1 MLLAARNVASLRLGA
16 RLSAQLIR
24 PAGCVDHGQVRR
36 GNSTS
41 ASGST
46 EQAPSSF
53 SHERMESDKRY
64 QSNAEIPESLLKAEA
79 TSENEFSIRGKFREG
94 KAAYLD
100 MSATTPLDPRVF
112 DAMAPYMVR
121 TTLKVISFIFYVVH
135 AFLI

>member
-1 MLLAARNVASLRLGA
+1 
-16 RLSAQLIR
+16 
-24 PAGCVDHGQVRR
+24 
-36 GNSTS
+36 
-41 ASGST
+41 
-46 EQAPSSF
+46 
-53 SHERMESDKRY
+53 MESDKRY